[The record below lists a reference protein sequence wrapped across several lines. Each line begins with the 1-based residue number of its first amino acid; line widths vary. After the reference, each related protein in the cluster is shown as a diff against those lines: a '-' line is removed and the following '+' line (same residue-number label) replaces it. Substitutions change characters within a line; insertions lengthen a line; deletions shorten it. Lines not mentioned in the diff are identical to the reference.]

1 MKVEAICHIPKSNYA
16 YAYRENVLHI
26 RIRTAKNDLEEI
38 NLIYGNKFDWKNTQH
53 KQKMRKVA
61 SDIYFDYYQ
70 SEIQDEDKRI
80 GYYFELV
87 EEGQKIFYTEA
98 GLVEEFNNDLA
109 YCYFY
114 QYPYINPI
122 DVHQQPKWISDSV
135 FYQIFVER
143 FHNGDPK
150 ISPPYLSS
158 WDSEPQPKSFFGGDL
173 QGIIDKLDYLT
184 ELGINAIYLTPIF
197 QSPSNHKYDIV
208 NYFEV
213 DPFFG
218 DHKVFKE
225 LVDKAHAKGI
235 RIVLDAVFNHCS
247 NHFAPFEDVVQKGR
261 ESEYFD
267 WFFIEGDKVATNPP
281 NYLTFANVGYMP
293 KLNTANPKL
302 KEYLFHCV
310 SFWTKEFEIDGWRL
324 DVSDEID
331 HVFWREFRKLVKDI
345 NSEAIIIGENRHD
358 SLPWLMGDQ
367 FDSVMNYSVT
377 KLCLDYFARKEI
389 TAKQFEQQLGTCL
402 MRYSDQVNEAML
414 NLLDSHDTERF
425 LYSVGGNKELLSL
438 AAAFIFA
445 YKGIPCTYYGT
456 EIGMSGGYDPGCR
469 RGFDWNEENWDKE
482 LYQRYK
488 DLIAIRKSEKA
499 LQYGTVEFH
508 STEELFV
515 MKRSFEQETILVLI
529 NNSDKEQDYV
539 WRSEEVT
546 KVTGLLSAKSIKLE
560 EGTITLTVAPFEVL
574 YLKLV

>member
-87 EEGQKIFYTEA
+87 EAGQKIFYTEA
-98 GLVEEFNNDLA
+98 GLVKEFNNDLA

-122 DVHQQPKWISDSV
+122 DVHQQPEWIGDSV

-225 LVDKAHAKGI
+225 LVNKAHAKGI

-247 NHFAPFEDVVQKGR
+247 NHFAPFEDVVQKG
-261 ESEYFD
+261 S
-267 WFFIEGDKVATNPP
+267 
-281 NYLTFANVGYMP
+281 
-293 KLNTANPKL
+293 
-302 KEYLFHCV
+302 
-310 SFWTKEFEIDGWRL
+310 
-324 DVSDEID
+324 
-331 HVFWREFRKLVKDI
+331 
-345 NSEAIIIGENRHD
+345 
-358 SLPWLMGDQ
+358 
-367 FDSVMNYSVT
+367 DSVTLPPMSIGQITLVNVYGSGNGG
-377 KLCLDYFARKEI
+377 LCVYLPSGGKYAVIENWGGS
-389 TAKQFEQQLGTCL
+389 GT
-402 MRYSDQVNEAML
+402 
-414 NLLDSHDTERF
+414 
-425 LYSVGGNKELLSL
+425 LYSGGSL
-438 AAAFIFA
+438 IL
-445 YKGIPCTYYGT
+445 
-456 EIGMSGGYDPGCR
+456 EDGGVNFSC
-469 RGFDWNEENWDKE
+469 
-482 LYQRYK
+482 
-488 DLIAIRKSEKA
+488 I
-499 LQYGTVEFH
+499 
-508 STEELFV
+508 
-515 MKRSFEQETILVLI
+515 VL
-529 NNSDKEQDYV
+529 
-539 WRSEEVT
+539 
-546 KVTGLLSAKSIKLE
+546 KVSN
-560 EGTITLTVAPFEVL
+560 
-574 YLKLV
+574 